1 MHFKA
6 SLLLICFIIQSFGP
20 SAGLVNWN
28 TTTFQG
34 SLDLVIAKIW
44 LKVRVWAAGVCVRFG
59 MGKFHFS
66 FPLPLVNNSN
76 KSSIFSQ
83 WATKDEQSSFKKHCS
98 YTISRLD
105 LLKKRC
111 ENWYGKEIWEEIPLG
126 ITRRSG
132 MYFLQYMK
140 HPAKKI
146 QMFSYVNTWLQ
157 FQG

>member
-1 MHFKA
+1 MAKGLCMSSGCMC
-6 SLLLICFIIQSFGP
+6 SLWYGKIPFFISFAI
-20 SAGLVNWN
+20 SK
-28 TTTFQG
+28 QQQQI
-34 SLDLVIAKIW
+34 LD
-44 LKVRVWAAGVCVRFG
+44 
-59 MGKFHFS
+59 
-66 FPLPLVNNSN
+66 
-76 KSSIFSQ
+76 FSQ

-146 QMFSYVNTWLQ
+146 QMFSYVNVNDKSKKKLI
-157 FQG
+157 FQYLVAVSRLALLAKMMLNIPRLTYAPAAMT